1 MAARVRVDTTFPAGP
16 GALAADVFGEE
27 FHRAK
32 LAAIGGP
39 GAVLESFDRG
49 SDRELRV
56 ALRQVLVRE
65 SLPAVARPF
74 AFSDLTLR
82 RREEWTSDGTVPTCH
97 FTTTVAGAPLHAR
110 GTVTFR
116 AAASGTRVEID
127 VTARITIP
135 FVGRAVQG
143 VVTEVVPAL
152 ADDELAFAQDWF
164 SDRD

>member
-1 MAARVRVDTTFPAGP
+1 VASRVRVDTTFPAGP
-16 GALAADVFGEE
+16 DTLAADVFGAE

-39 GAVLESFDRG
+39 GAVLESFELV
-49 SDRELRV
+49 SDRKLRI
-56 ALRQVLVRE
+56 ALHQVLVRE
-65 SLPAVARPF
+65 ALPAIARPF

-82 RREEWTSDGTVPTCH
+82 RREEWSSDGTLPTCR

-116 AAASGTRVEID
+116 AAAAGTRVEID

-135 FVGRAVQG
+135 FIGRAVQG
-143 VVTEVVPAL
+143 VVTEVIRTL
-152 ADDELAFAQDWF
+152 AHDELAFAQDWF
-164 SDRD
+164 SDRR

>member
-1 MAARVRVDTTFPAGP
+1 MASRVRVETAFPTDPATI
-16 GALAADVFGEE
+16 AADVFGAE

-39 GAVLESFDRG
+39 GAVLETFDRV
-49 SDRELRV
+49 SERQLRV
-56 ALRQVLVRE
+56 ALRQVLERAT
-65 SLPAVARPF
+65 LPAVARPF

-82 RREEWTSDGTVPTCH
+82 RGETWTRDGTVPTCR

-110 GTVTFR
+110 GTVAFTG
-116 AAASGTRVEID
+116 AGGGTRVTID

-143 VVTEVVPAL
+143 VVTEVMRKL
-152 ADDELAFAQDWF
+152 ADDELAFAREWF
-164 SDRD
+164 ATPR

>member
-1 MAARVRVDTTFPAGP
+1 VAARVRVDTTFPAGP
-16 GALAADVFGEE
+16 DTLATDVFGEE

-39 GAVLESFDRG
+39 GAVLESFDRS
-49 SDRELRV
+49 SDRVLRI

-65 SLPAVARPF
+65 SLPAIARPF

-82 RREEWTSDGTVPTCH
+82 RREEWTSDGAIPTCR

-110 GTVTFR
+110 GSVTFR
-116 AAASGTRVEID
+116 AAAAGTRVEID

-143 VVTEVVPAL
+143 VVTEVMRTL
-152 ADDELAFAQDWF
+152 ADDELGFAQDWF
-164 SDRD
+164 GDRR

>member
-1 MAARVRVDTTFPAGP
+1 VASRVRVDTTFPTGP
-16 GALAADVFGEE
+16 DALAADLFGEE

-39 GAVLESFDRG
+39 GAVLESFDRR

-65 SLPAVARPF
+65 SLPAIARPF

-82 RREEWTSDGTVPTCH
+82 RHEEWSSAGAVPTCR
-97 FTTTVAGAPLHAR
+97 FTTSVAGAPLHAR

-116 AAASGTRVEID
+116 AAPAGTRVEID

-143 VVTEVVPAL
+143 VVTEVMRTL
-152 ADDELAFAQDWF
+152 ADAELEFARSWF
-164 SDRD
+164 DGR